1 MNLLANSCDLAFSTA
16 ALVAGCEIVY
26 SRGTAEATIQAIAGT
41 QAIQQMTDFDNLL
54 VKRWRESFLVK
65 PADLLSVFGE
75 PAAGDQ
81 IRYTPPGRPD
91 IVLTFTLRPDESN
104 QPVFRPTDRFH
115 TRWRLN
121 TILTG
126 KTEAAGT

>member
-1 MNLLANSCDLAFSTA
+1 MNILAHAADLAFSTA

-26 SRGTAEATIQAIAGT
+26 SRGEAETTIQAIAGSQT
-41 QAIQQMTDFDNLL
+41 VQQVTDYDNLI
-54 VKRWRESFLVK
+54 VKRWRESFLVT

-121 TILTG
+121 TILTA

>member
-1 MNLLANSCDLAFSTA
+1 MNILANACDLAFSTA

-26 SRGTAEATIQAIAGT
+26 CRGEDELTIPAIAGSQT
-41 QAIQQMTDFDNLL
+41 IQQVTDYDNLL
-54 VKRWRESFLVK
+54 VKRWRESFLVT
-65 PADLLSVFGE
+65 PADLIATFGE

-81 IRYTPPGRPD
+81 IRYSPPGRPD
-91 IVLTFTLRPDESN
+91 ITLTFTLRPDESN

-115 TRWRLN
+115 SRWRLN

-126 KTEAAGT
+126 KETAGT